1 MSRVRTATIRPQR
14 AGQRRLT
21 TLLLVMLAL
30 RALVPAGF
38 MLAPVDGQPAIVLCD
53 TDAPGVPHQHAG
65 HHHAGHAHLD
75 PTCPYAQ
82 SAGPAPLPAL
92 PVLTGA
98 PAATAG
104 ALPTPTAQV
113 HARFGP
119 SRQQSP
125 RAPPLSA

>member
-1 MSRVRTATIRPQR
+1 MSRGRTATNRPR
-14 AGQRRLT
+14 DAGQRRWT
-21 TLLLVMLAL
+21 TLLLIVLAL

-53 TDAPGVPHQHAG
+53 TDAPGAPHQHAG

-98 PAATAG
+98 PAVTAD

-125 RAPPLSA
+125 RAPPASA

>member
-1 MSRVRTATIRPQR
+1 
-14 AGQRRLT
+14 
-21 TLLLVMLAL
+21 MLAL

-92 PVLTGA
+92 PALTAA
-98 PAATAG
+98 PAVTAD
-104 ALPTPTAQV
+104 ALPAPSAQV

>member
-1 MSRVRTATIRPQR
+1 MSPPHTAMNPRQDTGRRRV
-14 AGQRRLT
+14 T

-38 MLAPVDGQPAIVLCD
+38 MLAPVDGRPAIVLCD
-53 TDAPGVPHQHAG
+53 TDAPGAPHQHAG

-125 RAPPLSA
+125 RAPPASA